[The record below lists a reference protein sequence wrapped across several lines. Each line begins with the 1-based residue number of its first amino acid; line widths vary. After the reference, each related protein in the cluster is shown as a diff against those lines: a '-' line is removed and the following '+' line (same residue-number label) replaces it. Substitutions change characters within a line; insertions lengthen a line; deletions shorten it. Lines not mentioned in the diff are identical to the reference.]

1 MTLLTIKSYQMFKFS
16 KPLISCIVL
25 VISFTSLFSQ
35 HKSFAFENVNV
46 VPMNREVVL
55 YNQRVIIIDGKISKI
70 EPVSEKR
77 TKDIDSIINAKD
89 KYLIPGLAEM
99 HYHLENDAEN
109 EFKLLIANGVTTA
122 RNMAEYDGQD
132 QIKIREQANNNQILA
147 PYYVTSGPYLKAED
161 LQTIPDVLNV
171 VKKHQDRGYDFLKI
185 ADNLPKEIYLKLL
198 EETTKHNIPVIGHGQ
213 RKLPLEYSLKMK
225 SIAHIEEFMN
235 IFSSE
240 QKEDTVYLKQAAIK
254 IKKSGVYVSPTLG
267 IFEMISRY
275 ADDEKFEILKKSDE
289 IKYLPEKYAAYCMSD
304 STHYRTNSWFTA
316 PESLIRLQEELQW
329 QKKFTKILSKEK
341 VPLLAGSDTYGLFL
355 PGFSLHRELELIC
368 NAGLSPYETLRTAT
382 VNPANYLNRVSSGT
396 IAEGKSADL
405 VLLNKNPL
413 QDIQNTKTIEGVM
426 LKGKWMNRKKL
437 NLMLKEVEY
446 EVKKVKK

>member
-1 MTLLTIKSYQMFKFS
+1 MFKFS
-16 KPLISCIVL
+16 KPLISYCIVV

-55 YNQRVIIIDGKISKI
+55 YNQRVIIVDGKISKI

-77 TKDIDSIINAKD
+77 TKDFDSIINAKD

-161 LQTIPDVLNV
+161 LQTIPDVLNI

-426 LKGKWMNRKKL
+426 LKGKWMDRKKL

-446 EVKKVKK
+446 EVKKAKK

>member
-1 MTLLTIKSYQMFKFS
+1 MYKFS
-16 KPLISCIVL
+16 KPFVSYCILV

-35 HKSFAFENVNV
+35 HKSFAFENVHV
-46 VPMNREVVL
+46 IPMNREIVL
-55 YNQRVIIIDGKISKI
+55 HNQRVIIIDGKISKI
-70 EPVSEKR
+70 EPVSAKR
-77 TKDIDSIINAKD
+77 AKDIDSIINAKD

-99 HYHLENDAEN
+99 HYHLENNVEN

-132 QIKIREQANNNQILA
+132 QIKIREQANNNEILA
-147 PYYVTSGPYLKAED
+147 PYYVTSGPYLKAKD
-161 LQTIPDVLNV
+161 LQTSTDVVNV
-171 VKKHQDRGYDFLKI
+171 VKMHQEKGYDFLKI

-198 EETTKHNIPVIGHGQ
+198 EETGRYNIPVIGHGQ

-240 QKEDTVYLKQAAIK
+240 QKGDTIYLKQAAIK
-254 IKKSGVYVSPTLG
+254 IKESGVYVSPTLG

-275 ADDEKFEILKKSDE
+275 ADDEKFEILKRNDE

-316 PESLIRLQEELQW
+316 PESLIRLQNELEW
-329 QKKFTKILSKEK
+329 QQRFTKILSNEK

-368 NAGLSPYETLRTAT
+368 GAGVSPYETLRTVT
-382 VNPANYLNRVSSGT
+382 VYPAKYLNRVSSGT
-396 IAEGKSADL
+396 IAEGKLADL

-413 QDIQNTKTIEGVM
+413 ENIQNTKTIEGVM
-426 LKGKWMNRKKL
+426 LKGKWMGRNTL
-437 NLMLKEVEY
+437 DSMLEEVEY
-446 EVKKVKK
+446 GVKKE

>member
-1 MTLLTIKSYQMFKFS
+1 MFKFS
-16 KPLISCIVL
+16 KPLISFCILAIVSL
-25 VISFTSLFSQ
+25 TSLCSQ
-35 HKSFAFENVNV
+35 HKSIAFENVNV
-46 VPMNREVVL
+46 IPMDSDVIL
-55 YNQRVIIIDGKISKI
+55 YNQRVIVIDGKISKI
-70 EPVSEKR
+70 EPVSAKR
-77 TKDIDSIINAKD
+77 TKAIDNIINAKD
-89 KYLIPGLAEM
+89 KYLIPGLSEM
-99 HYHLENDAEN
+99 HYHLENDVEN

-122 RNMAEYDGQD
+122 RNMAEYEGQD
-132 QIKIREQANNNQILA
+132 QIKIRQQANSNKILA

-161 LQTIPDVLNV
+161 LQTIDDVLNV
-171 VKKHQDRGYDFLKI
+171 VKMHHDRGYDFLKI
-185 ADNLPKEIYLKLL
+185 ADNLPKEIYLKLI

-240 QKEDTVYLKQAAIK
+240 QKKDTVYLKQAAIK
-254 IKKSGVYVSPTLG
+254 IKKSGIYVSPTLG

-275 ADDEKFEILKKSDE
+275 ADDEKFEVLKRNDE

-316 PESLIRLQEELQW
+316 PESLIRLRNELEW
-329 QKKFTKILSKEK
+329 QQMFTKILSNEN

-368 NAGLSPYETLRTAT
+368 NAGISPYETLRTVT
-382 VNPANYLNRVSSGT
+382 VNPAKYLNRVLSGT
-396 IAEGKSADL
+396 IAEGKLADL

-413 QDIQNTKTIEGVM
+413 ENIQNTKTIQGVM
-426 LKGKWMNRKKL
+426 LKGKWMDRKTL
-437 NLMLKEVEY
+437 DLMLKDVEHR
-446 EVKKVKK
+446 VKKE

>member
-1 MTLLTIKSYQMFKFS
+1 
-16 KPLISCIVL
+16 
-25 VISFTSLFSQ
+25 
-35 HKSFAFENVNV
+35 
-46 VPMNREVVL
+46 MNREIVL
-55 YNQRVIIIDGKISKI
+55 HNQRVIIIDGKISKI
-70 EPVSEKR
+70 EPVSAKR
-77 TKDIDSIINAKD
+77 AKDIDSIINAKD

-99 HYHLENDAEN
+99 HYHLENNVEN

-132 QIKIREQANNNQILA
+132 QIKIREQANNNEILA
-147 PYYVTSGPYLKAED
+147 PYYVTSGPYLKAKD
-161 LQTIPDVLNV
+161 LQTSTDVVNV
-171 VKKHQDRGYDFLKI
+171 VKMHQEKGYDFLKI

-198 EETTKHNIPVIGHGQ
+198 EETGRYNIPVIGHGQ

-240 QKEDTVYLKQAAIK
+240 QKGDTIYLKQAAIK
-254 IKKSGVYVSPTLG
+254 IKESGVYVSPTLG

-275 ADDEKFEILKKSDE
+275 ADDEKFEILKRNDE

-316 PESLIRLQEELQW
+316 PESLIRLQNELEW
-329 QKKFTKILSKEK
+329 QQRFTKILSNEK

-368 NAGLSPYETLRTAT
+368 GAGVSPYETLRTVT
-382 VNPANYLNRVSSGT
+382 VYPAKYLNRVSSGT
-396 IAEGKSADL
+396 IAEGKLADL

-413 QDIQNTKTIEGVM
+413 ENIQNTKTIEGVM
-426 LKGKWMNRKKL
+426 LKGKWMGRNTL
-437 NLMLKEVEY
+437 DSMLEEVEY
-446 EVKKVKK
+446 GVKKE